1 MNEAKPL
8 LWKGN
13 EGLEPERERERLKM
27 SDFPGV
33 QGYQNDPT
41 GIHYLQRVD
50 SVFVQVMGYCG
61 GLQCN

>member
-1 MNEAKPL
+1 MNEAKTL

-13 EGLEPERERERLKM
+13 EGISERERERERPKM

-50 SVFVQVMGYCG
+50 SVFVQVMGYC
-61 GLQCN
+61 